1 MRTIKLVLAYDGTL
15 YNGFQKQ
22 PDKPSVQ
29 QVLEEFLSQVCGE
42 TVVTTGSGRTDA
54 GVHARYQ
61 VVSFTT
67 GGTIPLPNL
76 LRVSDSLL
84 PPDIVLTSAE
94 TVAAGFN
101 ARKDA
106 CWKRYVY
113 QLRLADRRDP
123 FSRNYCWQLAGQLDV
138 TAMQKAAAFLRGV
151 HDFSGFQS
159 TGSAPVSPVKTV
171 YEARWNRQEN
181 RLWFSISGNGFVYHM
196 VRNLVWSLVQVGQGV
211 LTPEDFQAQLTQ
223 SRGDFLNSPAPAQGL
238 YVDYVSYVPWDVAI
252 KN

>member
-67 GGTIPLPNL
+67 AGTIPLPNL
-76 LRVSDSLL
+76 LRVSGSLL

-94 TVAAGFN
+94 TVAPEFN

-106 CWKRYVY
+106 RWKRYVY
-113 QLRLADRRDP
+113 QLRLADQRDP
-123 FSRNYCWQLAGQLDV
+123 FSRNYCWQLAGKLDM
-138 TAMQKAAAFLRGV
+138 AGMQRAAAFLTGT

-159 TGSAPVSPVKTV
+159 TGSAPVSPVKTI
-171 YEARWNRQEN
+171 YATEWHTQGN

-196 VRNLVWSLVQVGQGV
+196 VRNLVWSLVQVGQG
-211 LTPEDFQAQLTQ
+211 LLAPETFRQQLTQ
-223 SRGDFLNSPAPAQGL
+223 PRGAFLNSPAPAQGL
-238 YVDYVSYVPWDVAI
+238 YLDYVSYVPWGTGP
-252 KN
+252 KS